1 MMMTAT
7 CHNLPKLLLLC
18 SFLVPTWGCRQ
29 SAPPQSGVDRTGD
42 VSSLKSKV
50 IAQGQILPSGGFI
63 RLAGKPGDIVDE
75 VLVTSGDKVQA
86 QAPLV
91 KLRSESIN
99 AGQLAVLEARRAEA
113 SRTRD
118 NTILT
123 AQQNVKAAQLKLDH
137 LSGQQVSLARKSELL
152 NLAREQVAATQKVLK
167 QLQSIAADAVTGEF
181 VGQIEIDRQQVSVSQ
196 ADLNFRQQEE
206 AHAQAAQDLEFASL
220 AAQAEMD
227 AAQAVLAAAESS
239 QALQVIDLEIKALK
253 LTSAAAEVLAPTD
266 GIIFAVNVRP
276 GEAVTT
282 FPLIEMASTK
292 ELVCEVEVNE
302 MDAAA
307 IAQGQPVKIYSRAF
321 GDAPLTGH
329 VLKKSALIGRPQLR
343 PLDPLARVDFRAVT
357 AIITLDEASSE
368 KAQNWLQLQV
378 EVEIDISQ

>member
-227 AAQAVLAAAESS
+227 AAQAVLAAAEAS

-368 KAQNWLQLQV
+368 KAQDWLQLQV

>member
-1 MMMTAT
+1 MMTAT

-29 SAPPQSGVDRTGD
+29 SAPPQSGVDRAGD

-227 AAQAVLAAAESS
+227 AAQAVLAAAEAS

-368 KAQNWLQLQV
+368 KAQDWLQLQV